1 MVMPKDSFHETLQQE
16 VLESWRALID
26 SMERSLDM
34 LERGIQEA
42 EGMTDLCTPEWCL
55 ATENVMDEL
64 NNRISSI
71 SEPRWSSEE
80 DSERLRRLK
89 KRLHDCYAKYKAVS
103 QSTD

>member
-1 MVMPKDSFHETLQQE
+1 MVMPKDSFHEAIQQE
-16 VLESWRALID
+16 VVDSWKALVE

-34 LERGIQEA
+34 LERGIEEA
-42 EGMTDLCTPEWCL
+42 EVMTGICTPKWCV

-103 QSTD
+103 KSTT